1 MLPQLRR
8 IRKSKTYINIFRGL
22 NRTVNTGF
30 SRVSSN
36 STSIYTEFKDMKNL
50 CGDDYPQLRS
60 RKQRSRIVTDK
71 KVISNLLAVN
81 GSLVFIDESGNLNY
95 DGQTYAVEDID
106 TSKEH
111 NLVMYGNN
119 VVILP
124 DNLVFSIAN
133 KNFKE
138 INVVN
143 DNSNCNN
150 SNVNQKTYTD
160 KYDYVYEKCAIEKV
174 DFKSSGKPRNVNCIV
189 EHYIDFSDLSFQ
201 KKQSDGTFH
210 YETIFKNIKVGDTV
224 ESVHSLPSVLYRC
237 TAIENAPETG
247 VYIEDKIR
255 RFVKIEDY
263 YTKISS
269 FAERHEY
276 ELQHNIKVGDFI
288 KITSMEKNKA
298 ITDENKD
305 KDELWGDYY
314 ENLNDKTFKVYG
326 ISGSSDGIIIKSS
339 IESSVPYAGSIAVE
353 KVKPE
358 SDSDKCIEVNNRLWT
373 CSSENNEIY
382 ACKQGDCTN
391 WQAYSDGI
399 ATDSY
404 AMTVGSEGD
413 FTGIARQNDSVIF
426 FKENWVLKIY
436 GTKPSNY
443 TLATYN
449 VLGVQKGSA
458 KSVVWINGV
467 LYYLSTKGV
476 CRYSPGS
483 QPEVISEDAFG
494 DVKYRNGVAGR
505 HNNKYYI
512 SAQNDSGEYELFV
525 FDTETGLW
533 HKEDNTQMLSAVTY
547 NNTMYYI
554 DGNTG
559 YIMCPD
565 DSHNLISDSS
575 EYEREGEFDW
585 SCETG
590 DLYDSDF
597 NAKYISRINIGIKC
611 EKNTEIKVYAQF
623 EEDSGFRELRT
634 IRYDRKK
641 PQMIPV
647 AVRRSDYLRLRFE
660 GKGQCNIYGISI
672 EYAQGSRVR

>member
-8 IRKSKTYINIFRGL
+8 IRKSETYINIFRGL

-50 CGDDYPQLRS
+50 CGDDYPQLRP
-60 RKQRSRIVTDK
+60 RKPRSRIITDK

-81 GSLVFIDESGNLNY
+81 GGLIFIDESGNLNY
-95 DGQTYAVEDID
+95 DSQIYAVENID
-106 TSKEH
+106 TTIEH
-111 NLVMYGNN
+111 NLVMFGNN

-124 DNLVFSIAN
+124 DNLLFSLEN
-133 KNFKE
+133 KNFSKINIINDKATCDSN
-138 INVVN
+138 INVRA
-143 DNSNCNN
+143 
-150 SNVNQKTYTD
+150 YAD
-160 KYDYVYEKCAIEKV
+160 KYDFLYSKCAIEKV
-174 DFKSSGKPRNVNCIV
+174 DLCVSGNARTVNCIV
-189 EHYIDFSDLSFQ
+189 EQHIDFTDLDYQ
-201 KKQSDGTFH
+201 KKQSDGSFH
-210 YETIFKNIKVGDTV
+210 YVDIFKNINVGDTV
-224 ESVHSLPSVLYRC
+224 ENTNSLPSVLYRC
-237 TAIENAPETG
+237 TSIEDAPETG
-247 VYIEDKIR
+247 VYIDNKIR
-255 RFVKIEDY
+255 RFVKVEDY
-263 YTKISS
+263 YTMINAAYQSKTDSIV
-269 FAERHEY
+269 
-276 ELQHNIKVGDFI
+276 NGIKTGDFI
-288 KITSMEKNKA
+288 KITSMETKKA
-298 ITDENKD
+298 VLDELKY
-305 KDELWGDYY
+305 KDEMWGDYFGI
-314 ENLNDKTFKVYG
+314 LNNNVYRVYG
-326 ISGSSDGIIIKSS
+326 TSKLTGIIIKAP
-339 IESSVPYAGSIAVE
+339 IESSVPYNGSIAIE
-353 KVKPE
+353 RIKPE
-358 SDSDKCIEVNNRLWT
+358 SDFDKCIEVNNRLWT
-373 CSSENNEIY
+373 CSSDNNEIY

-404 AMTVGSEGD
+404 AMTVGCEGD

-436 GTKPSNY
+436 GTKPSND

-476 CRYSPGS
+476 CRYSPGG
-483 QPEVISEDAFG
+483 QPEIISEDAFG
-494 DVKYRNGVAGR
+494 NVKYRNGVAGR

-533 HKEDNTQMLSAVTY
+533 HREDNTQMLSAVTY

-565 DSHNLISDSS
+565 DGNNLISDSS
-575 EYEREGEFDW
+575 EFEREGEFDW

-597 NAKYISRINIGIKC
+597 NAKYISRVSIGVKC
-611 EKNTEIKVYAQF
+611 EKNTEIKLYAQF
-623 EEDSGFRELRT
+623 EQDGGFRELRT

-647 AVRRSDYLRLRFE
+647 AVRRSDYLRLRLE
-660 GKGQCNIYGISI
+660 GKGQCDIYGLSI
-672 EYAQGSRVR
+672 EYSQGSRVR

>member
-8 IRKSKTYINIFRGL
+8 IRKSETYINIFRGL

-36 STSIYTEFKDMKNL
+36 SSSVFTEFKDMKNL
-50 CGDDYPQLRS
+50 CGDDYPQLRP
-60 RKQRSRIVTDK
+60 RKPRSRIITDK

-81 GSLVFIDESGNLNY
+81 GSLVFIDSEGNLNCN
-95 DGQTYAVEDID
+95 GQTYAVKDID
-106 TSKEH
+106 TSEEH

-124 DNLVFSIAN
+124 DNLIFNLSNNEFI
-133 KNFKE
+133 K
-138 INVVN
+138 INQIK
-143 DNSNCNN
+143 SNMYGL
-150 SNVNQKTYTD
+150 NQTLTSVPYECTYKITS
-160 KYDYVYEKCAIEKV
+160 IEKV
-174 DFKSSGKPRNVNCIV
+174 ELKQSGLIRDVNCVFGNSNPDFTDISLQKISNGTYKFENIFKYLKVGETIEEIISTPSKLYRCASIDSSGT
-189 EHYIDFSDLSFQ
+189 
-201 KKQSDGTFH
+201 SDGTYLDNKIRKLVEINDYYVCITTFDKGDEDSIGVGIQQGDYIKIIGMEKGKVIEPTDESNLVDWDDY
-210 YETIFKNIKVGDTV
+210 YEILNDHIFK
-224 ESVHSLPSVLYRC
+224 
-237 TAIENAPETG
+237 
-247 VYIEDKIR
+247 VYY
-255 RFVKIEDY
+255 V
-263 YTKISS
+263 
-269 FAERHEY
+269 
-276 ELQHNIKVGDFI
+276 
-288 KITSMEKNKA
+288 EKNKIVIKA
-298 ITDENKD
+298 Q
-305 KDELWGDYY
+305 
-314 ENLNDKTFKVYG
+314 
-326 ISGSSDGIIIKSS
+326 ISK
-339 IESSVPYAGSIAVE
+339 SVPYIGKITIQRI
-353 KVKPE
+353 KPE
-358 SDSDKCIEVNNRLWT
+358 SDYDKCIEVNNRLWT
-373 CSSENNEIY
+373 CSSDNNEIY

-404 AMTVGSEGD
+404 AMTVGCEGD

-476 CRYSPGS
+476 CRYSPGG
-483 QPEVISEDAFG
+483 QPEIISEDAFG
-494 DVKYRNGVAGR
+494 DVKYSNGVAGR

-512 SAQNDSGEYELFV
+512 SAQNDSGEYDLFV

-559 YIMCPD
+559 YIMSPD

-575 EYEREGEFDW
+575 EFECEGEFDW

-597 NAKYISRINIGIKC
+597 SAKYISRVSIGVKC
-611 EKNTEIKVYAQF
+611 EKNAEIKVYAQF
-623 EEDSGFRELRT
+623 EEDGGFRELRT

-647 AVRRSDYLRLRFE
+647 AVRRSDYLRLRLE

>member
-8 IRKSKTYINIFRGL
+8 IRKSETYISIFRGI

-30 SRVSSN
+30 SRISGN
-36 STSIYTEFKDMKNL
+36 STSVFTEFKDMKNL
-50 CGDDYPQLRS
+50 CSDYYPQLS
-60 RKQRSRIVTDK
+60 PRKSRSRIVTDK

-81 GSLVFIDESGNLNY
+81 GSLVFIDSEGNLNY
-95 DGQTYAVEDID
+95 DGQTYAVENID
-106 TSKEH
+106 TNEEH
-111 NLVMYGNN
+111 NLVMFGNN

-124 DNLVFSIAN
+124 DNLIFNLANNEFS
-133 KNFKE
+133 K
-138 INVVN
+138 INQIKGN
-143 DNSNCNN
+143 MDCI
-150 SNVNQKTYTD
+150 NQPFQYTYESTY
-160 KYDYVYEKCAIEKV
+160 KITSIEKV
-174 DFKSSGKPRNVNCIV
+174 ELKQSGSIREVNCIFGGSST
-189 EHYIDFSDLSFQ
+189 DFSDISLQKISNGTYKFKIIFQ
-201 KKQSDGTFH
+201 
-210 YETIFKNIKVGDTV
+210 NIKVGETI
-224 ESVHSLPSVLYRC
+224 EEILSTPSKLYRC
-237 TAIENAPETG
+237 TSIENSGTSDG
-247 VYIEDKIR
+247 SYLDDKIR
-255 RFVKIEDY
+255 KFIEINDY
-263 YTKISS
+263 YVCINTFDKGDEDSIGIGIKQGDYIKISGMEKGKVIKPEDES
-269 FAERHEY
+269 NIVDWDDYY
-276 ELQHNIKVGDFI
+276 EILNENIFKVYYV
-288 KITSMEKNKA
+288 EKNKIVIKA
-298 ITDENKD
+298 Q
-305 KDELWGDYY
+305 
-314 ENLNDKTFKVYG
+314 
-326 ISGSSDGIIIKSS
+326 ISK
-339 IESSVPYAGSIAVE
+339 SVPYVGKITIQRIA
-353 KVKPE
+353 PE
-358 SDSDKCIEVNNRLWT
+358 SDFDKCIEVNNRLWT

-399 ATDSY
+399 STDSY
-404 AMTVGSEGD
+404 AMTVGCEGD

-483 QPEVISEDAFG
+483 QPEIISEGAFG
-494 DVKYRNGVAGR
+494 NVKYKNGVAGR

-512 SAQNDSGEYELFV
+512 SAQNDSGEYEFFV
-525 FDTETGLW
+525 LDTETGLW

-565 DSHNLISDSS
+565 DGNNLISDNS
-575 EYEREGEFDW
+575 EFEREGEFDW

-597 NAKYISRINIGIKC
+597 NAKYISRISIGVKC
-611 EKNTEIKVYAQF
+611 EKNAEIKVYAQF
-623 EEDSGFRELRT
+623 EENGGFRELRT

-647 AVRRSDYLRLRFE
+647 AVRRSDYLRLRLE

>member
-8 IRKSKTYINIFRGL
+8 IRKSETYINIFRGL

-30 SRVSSN
+30 SRISSN
-36 STSIYTEFKDMKNL
+36 STSIFTEFKDMKNL
-50 CGDDYPQLRS
+50 CGDDYPQLRP
-60 RKQRSRIVTDK
+60 RKPRSRLITDK
-71 KVISNLLAVN
+71 KVISNLLVVN
-81 GSLVFIDESGNLNY
+81 GSLVFIDESGNLNCNGLMY
-95 DGQTYAVEDID
+95 KVEDVD

-111 NLVMYGNN
+111 NLVIYGNN

-124 DNLVFSIAN
+124 DKKYFNISKKEFTEIEHSADITDFKNLTGPVKGANRGLIVKCSIRKTLLEGKYKIESTAVGSKSDYDTDTFFTDN
-133 KNFKE
+133 LKTDENNVNSYYRPAALREDGYIRPSTLYKYKSKTSFIE
-138 INVVN
+138 IN
-143 DNSNCNN
+143 
-150 SNVNQKTYTD
+150 
-160 KYDYVYEKCAIEKV
+160 DYYVRLCA
-174 DFKSSGKPRNVNCIV
+174 
-189 EHYIDFSDLSFQ
+189 
-201 KKQSDGTFH
+201 DGIGTGL
-210 YETIFKNIKVGDTV
+210 NVGD
-224 ESVHSLPSVLYRC
+224 
-237 TAIENAPETG
+237 
-247 VYIEDKIR
+247 YI
-255 RFVKIEDY
+255 
-263 YTKISS
+263 KISS
-269 FAERHEY
+269 MTDNLYDVTALGFKESD
-276 ELQHNIKVGDFI
+276 IDD
-288 KITSMEKNKA
+288 TSYL
-298 ITDENKD
+298 D
-305 KDELWGDYY
+305 
-314 ENLNDKTFKVYG
+314 NLNNHYFRIYDIGENYIV
-326 ISGSSDGIIIKSS
+326 IKAN
-339 IESSVPYAGSIAVE
+339 IEVSVPYIGTMTIS
-353 KVKPE
+353 KLMPE
-358 SDSDKCIEVNNRLWT
+358 SDFDKCIEVNNRLWT
-373 CSSENNEIY
+373 CSSDNNEIY

-404 AMTVGSEGD
+404 AMTVGCEGD

-458 KSVVWINGV
+458 KSIVWINGV

-483 QPEVISEDAFG
+483 QPEVISEDVFG
-494 DVKYRNGVAGR
+494 DVKYKNGVAGR

-512 SAQNDSGEYELFV
+512 SAQNDSGEYELFA

-554 DGNTG
+554 DGKTG

-575 EYEREGEFDW
+575 DFEREGEFDW
-585 SCETG
+585 SCETS

-597 NAKYISRINIGIKC
+597 DAKFISRISIGVKC

-623 EEDSGFRELRT
+623 EENGGFRELRT

-647 AVRRSDYLRLRFE
+647 AVRRSDYLRLRLE

>member
-8 IRKSKTYINIFRGL
+8 IRKSETYINIFRGL

-50 CGDDYPQLRS
+50 CGDDYPQLRP
-60 RKQRSRIVTDK
+60 RKPRSRIITDK

-81 GSLVFIDESGNLNY
+81 GGLIFIDESGNLNY
-95 DGQTYAVEDID
+95 DSQIYAVENID
-106 TSKEH
+106 TTIEH
-111 NLVMYGNN
+111 NLVMFGNN

-124 DNLVFSIAN
+124 DNLLFSLEN
-133 KNFKE
+133 KNFSKINIINDKATCDSN
-138 INVVN
+138 INVRA
-143 DNSNCNN
+143 
-150 SNVNQKTYTD
+150 YAD
-160 KYDYVYEKCAIEKV
+160 KYDFLYSKCAIEKV
-174 DFKSSGKPRNVNCIV
+174 DLCVSGNARTVNCIV
-189 EHYIDFSDLSFQ
+189 EQHIDFTDLDYQ
-201 KKQSDGTFH
+201 KKQSDGSFH
-210 YETIFKNIKVGDTV
+210 YVDIFKNINVGDTV
-224 ESVHSLPSVLYRC
+224 ENTNSLPSVLYRC
-237 TAIENAPETG
+237 TSIEDAPETG
-247 VYIEDKIR
+247 VYIDNKIR
-255 RFVKIEDY
+255 RFVKVEDY
-263 YTKISS
+263 YTMINAAYQSKTDSIV
-269 FAERHEY
+269 
-276 ELQHNIKVGDFI
+276 NGIKTGDFI
-288 KITSMEKNKA
+288 KITSMETKKA
-298 ITDENKD
+298 VLDELKY
-305 KDELWGDYY
+305 KDEMWGDYFGI
-314 ENLNDKTFKVYG
+314 LNNNVYRVYG
-326 ISGSSDGIIIKSS
+326 TSKLTGIIIKAP
-339 IESSVPYAGSIAVE
+339 IESSVPYNGSIAIE
-353 KVKPE
+353 RIKPE
-358 SDSDKCIEVNNRLWT
+358 SDFDKCIEVNNRLWT
-373 CSSENNEIY
+373 CSSDNNEIY

-404 AMTVGSEGD
+404 AMTVGCEGD

-476 CRYSPGS
+476 CRYSPGG
-483 QPEVISEDAFG
+483 QPEIISEDAFG
-494 DVKYRNGVAGR
+494 NVKYRNGVAGR

-533 HKEDNTQMLSAVTY
+533 HREDNTQMLSAVTY

-565 DSHNLISDSS
+565 DGNNLISDSS
-575 EYEREGEFDW
+575 EFEREGEFDW

-597 NAKYISRINIGIKC
+597 NAKYISRVSIGVKC
-611 EKNTEIKVYAQF
+611 EKNTEIKLYAQF
-623 EEDSGFRELRT
+623 EQDGGFRELRT

-647 AVRRSDYLRLRFE
+647 AVRRSDYLRLRLE
-660 GKGQCNIYGISI
+660 GKGQCDIYGLSI
-672 EYAQGSRVR
+672 EYSQGSRVR

>member
-8 IRKSKTYINIFRGL
+8 IRKSETYINIFRGL

-36 STSIYTEFKDMKNL
+36 STSVFTEFKDMKNL
-50 CGDDYPQLRS
+50 CGDDYPQLRP
-60 RKQRSRIVTDK
+60 RKPRSRIIADK
-71 KVISNLLAVN
+71 KVISNLLVVN
-81 GSLVFIDESGNLNY
+81 GSLVFIDSEGNLNCN
-95 DGQTYAVEDID
+95 GQTYAVENID
-106 TSKEH
+106 TSEEH

-124 DNLVFSIAN
+124 D
-133 KNFKE
+133 K
-138 INVVN
+138 
-143 DNSNCNN
+143 
-150 SNVNQKTYTD
+150 
-160 KYDYVYEKCAIEKV
+160 KYFDL
-174 DFKSSGKPRNVNCIV
+174 GKKQFV
-189 EHYIDFSDLSFQ
+189 EIDFSADI
-201 KKQSDGTFH
+201 TN
-210 YETIFKNIKVGDTV
+210 FKNLRGPAKDVNNGLILKCSIRKTVLGSRYTKETNIIGNKADFDTDTFYSENGIDNANISAFLGKLRLREDGYTRPSILYNNANYNV
-224 ESVHSLPSVLYRC
+224 ETNKTTG
-237 TAIENAPETG
+237 TAIN
-247 VYIEDKIR
+247 
-255 RFVKIEDY
+255 DY
-263 YTKISS
+263 YVRLCADGIGTGLNIGDYIKISGMTANEDS
-269 FAERHEY
+269 LYDVTTMGFSKSD
-276 ELQHNIKVGDFI
+276 IDD
-288 KITSMEKNKA
+288 TSYL
-298 ITDENKD
+298 D
-305 KDELWGDYY
+305 
-314 ENLNDKTFKVYG
+314 NLNNHYFRLYDVGENY
-326 ISGSSDGIIIKSS
+326 IVIKAN
-339 IESSVPYAGSIAVE
+339 IEVSVPYVGSMTIS
-353 KVKPE
+353 KLMPE
-358 SDSDKCIEVNNRLWT
+358 SDFDKCIEVNNRLWT
-373 CSSENNEIY
+373 CSSKNNEIY

-399 ATDSY
+399 STDSY
-404 AMTVGSEGD
+404 AMTVGCEGD

-458 KSVVWINGV
+458 KSVIWINGV

-483 QPEVISEDAFG
+483 QPEIISEEAFG
-494 DVKYRNGVAGR
+494 NVKYRNGVAGR
-505 HNNKYYI
+505 HNNNYYI

-525 FDTETGLW
+525 FDMQTGLW
-533 HKEDNTQMLSAVTY
+533 HREDNTQMLSAVTY

-565 DSHNLISDSS
+565 DSNNLISGDS
-575 EYEREGEFDW
+575 EFEREGEFDW
-585 SCETG
+585 SCETS
-590 DLYDSDF
+590 DLYNSDF
-597 NAKYISRINIGIKC
+597 NAKYISRVSIGVKC

-623 EEDSGFRELRT
+623 EEGGGFRELRT

-647 AVRRSDYLRLRFE
+647 AVRRSDYLRLRLE

>member
-8 IRKSKTYINIFRGL
+8 IRKSETYIDIFRGL

-36 STSIYTEFKDMKNL
+36 STSIYTEFTDMKNL
-50 CGDDYPQLRS
+50 CGDDYPQLRP

-81 GSLVFIDESGNLNY
+81 GGLIFIDSEGNLNCN
-95 DGQTYAVEDID
+95 GQSYAVKDID
-106 TSKEH
+106 TSEEH
-111 NLVMYGNN
+111 NLVMFGNN
-119 VVILP
+119 IVIFP
-124 DNLVFSIAN
+124 DNLIFNLSDKKFTA
-133 KNFKE
+133 
-138 INVVN
+138 INVINDKSTCNTGVN
-143 DNSNCNN
+143 G
-150 SNVNQKTYTD
+150 KIYTD
-160 KYDYVYEKCAIEKV
+160 KYDFVYSKCAIEKV
-174 DFKSSGKPRNVNCIV
+174 DLLSSGKPKTVNCIV
-189 EHYIDFSDLSFQ
+189 EHYIDFTDLSYQ
-201 KKQSDGTFH
+201 KKQSDGSFH
-210 YETIFKNIKVGDTV
+210 YEDIFKNIKVGDTV
-224 ESVHSLPSVLYRC
+224 ENVQSLPSVLYRC
-237 TAIENAPETG
+237 TAIENAPEKG

-255 RFVKIEDY
+255 RFVKVEDY

-269 FAERHEY
+269 YADRKED
-276 ELQHNIKVGDFI
+276 ELQLNINVGDFI
-288 KITSMEKNKA
+288 KITSMEKNNA
-298 ITDENKD
+298 ITDGLKD

-314 ENLNDKTFKVYG
+314 GCLNNKIFKVYG
-326 ISGSSDGIIIKSS
+326 ISGSSDGIIIKAP
-339 IESSVPYAGSIAVE
+339 IETSVPYKGKIAVE
-353 KVKPE
+353 RVKPE
-358 SDSDKCIEVNNRLWT
+358 SDFDKCIEVNNRLWT

-404 AMTVGSEGD
+404 AMTVGCEGE

-476 CRYSPGS
+476 CRYSPGG

-494 DVKYRNGVAGR
+494 NVKYRNGVAGR
-505 HNNKYYI
+505 HNNKYFI

-525 FDTETGLW
+525 FDTQTGLW

-575 EYEREGEFDW
+575 EFEREGEFDW

-597 NAKYISRINIGIKC
+597 NAKYISRVSIGVKC
-611 EKNTEIKVYAQF
+611 EKNTKIKVYAQF
-623 EEDSGFRELRT
+623 EEDGGFRELRT

-647 AVRRSDYLRLRFE
+647 AVRRSDYLRLRLE
-660 GKGQCNIYGISI
+660 GKGPCSIYGISI

>member
-8 IRKSKTYINIFRGL
+8 IRKSETYISIFRGL

-30 SRVSSN
+30 SRISGN
-36 STSIYTEFKDMKNL
+36 STSVFTEFKDMKNL
-50 CGDDYPQLRS
+50 CGDDYPQLRP
-60 RKQRSRIVTDK
+60 RKPRSRISTDK

-81 GSLVFIDESGNLNY
+81 GSLVFIDNEGNLNCN
-95 DGQTYAVEDID
+95 GQMYAVENID
-106 TSKEH
+106 TNEEH
-111 NLVMYGNN
+111 NLVMFGNN

-124 DNLVFSIAN
+124 DNLIFNLANNEFS
-133 KNFKE
+133 K
-138 INVVN
+138 INQIKGN
-143 DNSNCNN
+143 MDCI
-150 SNVNQKTYTD
+150 NQPFQYTYESTY
-160 KYDYVYEKCAIEKV
+160 KITSIEKV
-174 DFKSSGKPRNVNCIV
+174 ELKQSGSIREVNCIFGGSSP
-189 EHYIDFSDLSFQ
+189 DFSDISLQKISNGTYKFKIIFQ
-201 KKQSDGTFH
+201 
-210 YETIFKNIKVGDTV
+210 NIKVGETI
-224 ESVHSLPSVLYRC
+224 EEILSTPSKLYRC
-237 TAIENAPETG
+237 TSIENSGTSDG
-247 VYIEDKIR
+247 SYLDDKIR
-255 RFVKIEDY
+255 KFIEINDY
-263 YTKISS
+263 YVCINTFDKGDEDSIGIGIKQGDYIKISGMEKGKVIKPEDES
-269 FAERHEY
+269 NIVDWDDYY
-276 ELQHNIKVGDFI
+276 EILNENIFKVYYV
-288 KITSMEKNKA
+288 EKNKIVIKA
-298 ITDENKD
+298 Q
-305 KDELWGDYY
+305 
-314 ENLNDKTFKVYG
+314 
-326 ISGSSDGIIIKSS
+326 ISK
-339 IESSVPYAGSIAVE
+339 SVPYVGKITIQRIA
-353 KVKPE
+353 PE
-358 SDSDKCIEVNNRLWT
+358 SDFDKCIEVNNRLWT

-399 ATDSY
+399 STDSY
-404 AMTVGSEGD
+404 AMTVGCEGD

-443 TLATYN
+443 ALATYN

-476 CRYSPGS
+476 CRYSPGG
-483 QPEVISEDAFG
+483 QPEVISDEAFG
-494 DVKYRNGVAGR
+494 NVKYRNGVAGR

-512 SAQNDSGEYELFV
+512 SAQNNSGEYELFV
-525 FDTETGLW
+525 FDTETGIW

-559 YIMCPD
+559 YVMCPD
-565 DSHNLISDSS
+565 DDNNLIYDNS
-575 EYEREGEFDW
+575 EFECEGEFNW

-597 NAKYISRINIGIKC
+597 NAKYISRVNIGVIC
-611 EKNTEIKVYAQF
+611 EKNTKVKVYAQF
-623 EEDSGFRELRT
+623 EEDGGFRELRT

-647 AVRRSDYLRLRFE
+647 AVRRSDYLRLRLE

>member
-8 IRKSKTYINIFRGL
+8 IRKSETYINIFRGL

-36 STSIYTEFKDMKNL
+36 SSSIFTEFKDMKNL
-50 CGDDYPQLRS
+50 CGDDYPQLRP
-60 RKQRSRIVTDK
+60 RKPRSRIITDK
-71 KVISNLLAVN
+71 KVISNLLVVN
-81 GSLVFIDESGNLNY
+81 GSLVFIDSEGNLNCN
-95 DGQTYAVEDID
+95 GQSYAVKDID
-106 TSKEH
+106 TSEEH

-124 DNLVFSIAN
+124 D
-133 KNFKE
+133 K
-138 INVVN
+138 
-143 DNSNCNN
+143 
-150 SNVNQKTYTD
+150 
-160 KYDYVYEKCAIEKV
+160 KYFDLGKKQFV
-174 DFKSSGKPRNVNCIV
+174 D
-189 EHYIDFSDLSFQ
+189 IDFSTDI
-201 KKQSDGTFH
+201 TN
-210 YETIFKNIKVGDTV
+210 FKNLRGPDKSTDNGLILKCSIRKTVLGSRYTKETNIIGNKADFDTDTFFLENGIDNGNIAAFLGTLRLREDGYTRPSILYKDAIYNTETGKTTGTVINDYYVRLCADGIGTGLNVGD
-224 ESVHSLPSVLYRC
+224 
-237 TAIENAPETG
+237 
-247 VYIEDKIR
+247 YI
-255 RFVKIEDY
+255 
-263 YTKISS
+263 KISGMTANDDS
-269 FAERHEY
+269 LYDVTTMGFSKSD
-276 ELQHNIKVGDFI
+276 IDD
-288 KITSMEKNKA
+288 TSYL
-298 ITDENKD
+298 D
-305 KDELWGDYY
+305 
-314 ENLNDKTFKVYG
+314 NLNNHYFRLYDVGENY
-326 ISGSSDGIIIKSS
+326 IVIKANL
-339 IESSVPYAGSIAVE
+339 EVSVPYVGSMTIS
-353 KVKPE
+353 KLMPE
-358 SDSDKCIEVNNRLWT
+358 SDFDKCIEVNNRLWT
-373 CSSENNEIY
+373 CSSDNNEIY

-404 AMTVGSEGD
+404 AMTVGCEGD

-476 CRYSPGS
+476 CRYSPGG
-483 QPEVISEDAFG
+483 QPEIISEDAFG
-494 DVKYRNGVAGR
+494 NVKYSNGVAGR

-533 HKEDNTQMLSAVTY
+533 HREDNTQMLSAVTY

-565 DSHNLISDSS
+565 DGNNLISDSS
-575 EYEREGEFDW
+575 EFECEGEFDW
-585 SCETG
+585 SCETS

-597 NAKYISRINIGIKC
+597 SAKYISRVSIGVKC

-623 EEDSGFRELRT
+623 EENGGFRELRT

-647 AVRRSDYLRLRFE
+647 AVRRSDYLRLRLE
-660 GKGQCNIYGISI
+660 GKGQCYIYGISI

>member
-8 IRKSKTYINIFRGL
+8 IRKSETYINIFRGL
-22 NRTVNTGF
+22 NRTVNSGF

-36 STSIYTEFKDMKNL
+36 STSIFTEFKDMKNL
-50 CGDDYPQLRS
+50 CGDDYPQLRP

-71 KVISNLLAVN
+71 KVISNLIAVN
-81 GSLVFIDESGNLNY
+81 GSLVFIDSEGNLNCN
-95 DGQTYAVEDID
+95 GQSYTVENIN

-124 DNLVFSIAN
+124 DKKYFNLSKKEFTEIELSADITNFSNLRGPAKDVNNGLIMKCSIRKTVLGSRYTKVTNGIGMKSDYDTDTFYSENGIDNAN
-133 KNFKE
+133 ISAFLGTLRLREDGYTRPSILYNNAKYNDETQKTSGTV
-138 INVVN
+138 IN
-143 DNSNCNN
+143 DNYVRLCADGIGTGLNIG
-150 SNVNQKTYTD
+150 
-160 KYDYVYEKCAIEKV
+160 DYI
-174 DFKSSGKPRNVNCIV
+174 
-189 EHYIDFSDLSFQ
+189 
-201 KKQSDGTFH
+201 
-210 YETIFKNIKVGDTV
+210 
-224 ESVHSLPSVLYRC
+224 
-237 TAIENAPETG
+237 
-247 VYIEDKIR
+247 
-255 RFVKIEDY
+255 
-263 YTKISS
+263 KISDMTDS
-269 FAERHEY
+269 LY
-276 ELQHNIKVGDFI
+276 DLPVGFSKSDI
-288 KITSMEKNKA
+288 DDTSYL
-298 ITDENKD
+298 D
-305 KDELWGDYY
+305 
-314 ENLNDKTFKVYG
+314 NLNNHYFRLYDVGENY
-326 ISGSSDGIIIKSS
+326 IVIKANL
-339 IESSVPYAGSIAVE
+339 EVSVPYFGTMTIS
-353 KVKPE
+353 KLMPE
-358 SDSDKCIEVNNRLWT
+358 SDFDKCIEVNNRLWT
-373 CSSENNEIY
+373 CSSKNNEIY

-399 ATDSY
+399 STDSY
-404 AMTVGSEGD
+404 AMTVGCEGD

-476 CRYSPGS
+476 CRYSPGG
-483 QPEVISEDAFG
+483 QPEVISEEAFG

-505 HNNKYYI
+505 HNNKYYL

-533 HKEDNTQMLSAVTY
+533 HREDNTQMLSAVTY

-565 DSHNLISDSS
+565 DSHNLISGDS
-575 EYEREGEFDW
+575 EFEREGEFDW
-585 SCETG
+585 NCETG
-590 DLYDSDF
+590 ELYDSDF
-597 NAKYISRINIGIKC
+597 NAKYISRISMGVKC

-623 EEDSGFRELRT
+623 EENGGFRELRT
-634 IRYDRKK
+634 IRCERKK

-647 AVRRSDYLRLRFE
+647 AVRRSDYLRIKLE

>member
-8 IRKSKTYINIFRGL
+8 IRKSETYINIFRGL

-50 CGDDYPQLRS
+50 CGDDYPQLRP
-60 RKQRSRIVTDK
+60 RKPRSRIITDK

-81 GSLVFIDESGNLNY
+81 GSLVFIDSEGNLNY
-95 DGQTYAVEDID
+95 EGQTLAVENID

-111 NLVMYGNN
+111 NLVMFGNN

-124 DNLVFSIAN
+124 DKKYFNLGKKQF
-133 KNFKE
+133 
-138 INVVN
+138 
-143 DNSNCNN
+143 
-150 SNVNQKTYTD
+150 
-160 KYDYVYEKCAIEKV
+160 V
-174 DFKSSGKPRNVNCIV
+174 D
-189 EHYIDFSDLSFQ
+189 IDFSADIT
-201 KKQSDGTFH
+201 D
-210 YETIFKNIKVGDTV
+210 FKNLRGPAKDVNNGLIMKCSIRKTV
-224 ESVHSLPSVLYRC
+224 LGSR
-237 TAIENAPETG
+237 
-247 VYIEDKIR
+247 
-255 RFVKIEDY
+255 
-263 YTKISS
+263 YTKETAVIGTKSDYDTDTFYS
-269 FAERHEY
+269 ENGIDNVNIEKFLGTLRLREDGYTRPSILYNNAKYNAETQKTSGTVINDNYVRLCADEIGTG
-276 ELQHNIKVGDFI
+276 LNIGDYI
-288 KITSMEKNKA
+288 KISGMTDSLYDLPIGFSKSDIDDTSY
-298 ITDENKD
+298 
-305 KDELWGDYY
+305 L
-314 ENLNDKTFKVYG
+314 ENLNNHYFRIYDVGENY
-326 ISGSSDGIIIKSS
+326 IVIKANL
-339 IESSVPYAGSIAVE
+339 EVSVPYFGTMTIS
-353 KVKPE
+353 KLMPE
-358 SDSDKCIEVNNRLWT
+358 SDYDKCIEVNNRLWT
-373 CSSENNEIY
+373 CSSDNNEIY

-404 AMTVGSEGD
+404 AMTVGCEGD
-413 FTGIARQNDSVIF
+413 FTGIARQNDSVIY

-449 VLGVQKGSA
+449 VLGVQKGSS

-476 CRYSPGS
+476 CRYSPGG
-483 QPEVISEDAFG
+483 QPEVISEEAFG
-494 DVKYRNGVAGR
+494 NVKYSDGVAGR

-575 EYEREGEFDW
+575 EFEREGEFDW
-585 SCETG
+585 SCETS

-597 NAKYISRINIGIKC
+597 SAKYISRISIGVKC

-623 EEDSGFRELRT
+623 EENGGFRELRT

-647 AVRRSDYLRLRFE
+647 AVRRSDYLRLRLE

>member
-8 IRKSKTYINIFRGL
+8 IRKSETYINIFRGL

-36 STSIYTEFKDMKNL
+36 SSSIFTEFKDMKNL
-50 CGDDYPQLRS
+50 CGDDYPQLRP
-60 RKQRSRIVTDK
+60 RKPRSRIITDK

-81 GSLVFIDESGNLNY
+81 GSLVFIDSEGNLNCN
-95 DGQTYAVEDID
+95 GQSYAVKDID

-124 DNLVFSIAN
+124 DNLVFSLEN

-143 DNSNCNN
+143 DKSTCNN
-150 SNVNQKTYTD
+150 SNVNRKKYTD
-160 KYDYVYEKCAIEKV
+160 IYDFIFDKCAIEKV
-174 DFKSSGKPRNVNCIV
+174 DLQPSGKPRNVNCIV
-189 EHYIDFSDLSFQ
+189 ENYIDFSDLSYQ
-201 KKQSDGTFH
+201 KKQDGYFK
-210 YETIFKNIKVGDTV
+210 YEQIFMNIEVGDTV
-224 ESVHSLPSVLYRC
+224 ENVQCNPSVLYRC
-237 TAIENAPETG
+237 TSIENASETG
-247 VYIEDKIR
+247 VYIGDKIR
-255 RFVKIEDY
+255 RFVRIEDY

-269 FAERHEY
+269 QAETKED
-276 ELQHNIKVGDFI
+276 ELQRNIKVGDFI
-288 KITSMEKNKA
+288 KISSMENKKA
-298 ITDENKD
+298 ITDDYKN

-314 ENLNDKTFKVYG
+314 ECLNNKVFRVYG
-326 ISGSSDGIIIKSS
+326 TSGSSNGIIIKAP
-339 IESSVPYAGSIAVE
+339 IESSVPYNGKIAVE
-353 KVKPE
+353 RVKPE
-358 SDSDKCIEVNNRLWT
+358 SDFDKCIEVNNRLWT
-373 CSSENNEIY
+373 CSSDNNEIY

-404 AMTVGSEGD
+404 AMTVGCEGD

-476 CRYSPGS
+476 CRYSPGG
-483 QPEVISEDAFG
+483 QPEIISEEAFG
-494 DVKYRNGVAGR
+494 DVKYSNGVAGR

-565 DSHNLISDSS
+565 DGNNLISDSS
-575 EYEREGEFDW
+575 EFECEGEFDW
-585 SCETG
+585 SCETS

-597 NAKYISRINIGIKC
+597 SAKYISRVSIGVKC

-623 EEDSGFRELRT
+623 EEDDGFRELRT

-647 AVRRSDYLRLRFE
+647 AVRRSDYLRLRLE